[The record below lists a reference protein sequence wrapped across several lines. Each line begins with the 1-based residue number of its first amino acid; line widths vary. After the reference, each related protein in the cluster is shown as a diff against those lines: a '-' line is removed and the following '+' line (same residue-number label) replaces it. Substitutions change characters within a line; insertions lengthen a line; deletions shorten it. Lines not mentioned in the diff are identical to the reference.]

1 MARASGGRFDAFRL
15 ARERGT
21 VEGTVDAAELPRVS
35 DRLAATTPAP
45 IAWRIAGTVDASGRP
60 ALTVDLDGAVSLECQ
75 RCLGPLVWPV
85 ALQTELLL
93 ARDEADLARLDADSA
108 AEVVLADAP
117 LDPRTVIEDELVLA
131 LPFAPRHPD
140 GECEPPRGRE

>member
-1 MARASGGRFDAFRL
+1 MARGSGGRFDAFRL

-21 VEGTVDAAELPRVS
+21 VEGTVDATQLSRVS
-35 DRLAATTPAP
+35 DRLSAAPAP

-60 ALTVDLDGAVSLECQ
+60 ALTIDVDGAVSLECQ

-93 ARDEADLARLDADSA
+93 ARDETELARLDAD
-108 AEVVLADAP
+108 
-117 LDPRTVIEDELVLA
+117 
-131 LPFAPRHPD
+131 
-140 GECEPPRGRE
+140 